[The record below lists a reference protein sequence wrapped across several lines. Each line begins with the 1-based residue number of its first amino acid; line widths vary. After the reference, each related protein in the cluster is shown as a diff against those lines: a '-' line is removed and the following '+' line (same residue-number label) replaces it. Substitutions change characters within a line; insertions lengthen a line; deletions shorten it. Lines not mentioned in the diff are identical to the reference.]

1 MCCNMCLHRRC
12 AGLARFGLFCGA
24 CTLQAPA
31 PRTLFSVCVS
41 NVTEELR
48 GQRSVRGAALHPDA
62 WLRPMQSRF
71 VLDIVLSSPGDG
83 GDGGGGSEVV
93 NARHRW
99 VVVNQLGGG
108 EATAIARHDDNRH
121 MKLLPWVR
129 PCFTHVIVC
138 VCVCLFDCF
147 LFVTCLAFVRLLAC
161 CLRARARVTDR
172 SLHRVASLCV
182 VRALCLFQ
190 GGIAARISGDLSAT
204 IQEAVLSTAV
214 VGKAFCFL
222 PLPVFTSFPVHVRSC
237 ACNIGVVGG

>member
-1 MCCNMCLHRRC
+1 MCRNMCLHRRC

-138 VCVCLFDCF
+138 VCV
-147 LFVTCLAFVRLLAC
+147 FVRLFPFRDLPCLRSLAC
-161 CLRARARVTDR
+161 LLLTC
-172 SLHRVASLCV
+172 
-182 VRALCLFQ
+182 
-190 GGIAARISGDLSAT
+190 
-204 IQEAVLSTAV
+204 
-214 VGKAFCFL
+214 
-222 PLPVFTSFPVHVRSC
+222 SC
-237 ACNIGVVGG
+237 ACDRPFLTSRCFSLRCPRSLSLPGRYCSEDQR